1 MYVRLLGTV
10 LLFVHAVLLIG
21 EALQHSPCWDEPGHL
36 VAGIGNWQLGMFD
49 LYRVNPPLVRVV
61 ATVPVLFARPKND
74 WIAYDA
80 GVGARSERT
89 IRVHFITANG
99 QRILFLQTLARW
111 ACVPFS
117 LLGGYVCLRWGREL
131 HGHAAG
137 ILAMALWC
145 FSPNIIAHASLITP
159 DAGAAAIGVAAAY
172 VSWRWL
178 KRPSWGRAVAAGLML
193 GLAELTKTTWIV
205 LFGLWPVLWVVYTL
219 AGQQPGESPHP
230 GPLPEGEG
238 GRSWGRGA
246 GQMAVILLLGV
257 YVLNLG
263 YGFEGSFQKL
273 GDYGFVSEM
282 LGGRKEE
289 GKDPY
294 MPEVRNRFQGTW
306 LAGVPV
312 PLPKNYL
319 MGIDLQKSDFEN
331 KMWSYLRGEWRL
343 GGWWYYY
350 LYALAIK
357 EPLGTWVLVFLAA
370 GISLWPG
377 GRCPP
382 AIARPSPL
390 APGPSPLAPREVV
403 ATEVATPRP
412 TPLAPREVVATEVAT
427 PWPSTLNAQPSTLA
441 PQPSPL
447 APQPSALAARPSGYS
462 AGWRDELVLLAPAA
476 VVLTLVS
483 SQTGFNHHLRYVLP
497 IFPFVFIWISKV
509 ARAVEL
515 KHWKIASVAGAAL
528 IWSVG
533 SSLYY
538 YPHSLSYFN
547 ELVGGPKGG
556 HYHLGNSNIDWGQ
569 DLLYL
574 KRWLK
579 KHPEVG
585 TVALSYNGLYDP
597 GIAGI
602 ECSAVPM
609 GPSPQDLGVH
619 LSADEAGPQSGWYA
633 LSINKIRSRTRE
645 YEYFLRFKPVAM
657 AGYSIYIYHITLDE
671 ANRVRRE
678 LGLPELPA
686 DWQSR
691 GEATINEIG
700 LPQEGPLH
708 RTGQRVATSR
718 IAKDVTARKCA
729 NPI

>member
-1 MYVRLLGTV
+1 MNHALVV
-10 LLFVHAVLLIG
+10 AIVCVHVG
-21 EALQHSPCWDEPGHL
+21 ALAWSASRHSPGWDEVGHFS
-36 VAGIGNWQLGMFD
+36 AAISHWEFGRFD
-49 LYRVNPPLVRVV
+49 LFRVNPPLVRLAA
-61 ATVPVLFARPKND
+61 ATPLLFAAPRTHWSDFFEAPGTRPEFGMGRQLL
-74 WIAYDA
+74 A
-80 GVGARSERT
+80 
-89 IRVHFITANG
+89 ANG
-99 QRILFLQTLARW
+99 RRSFFLFALARW
-111 ACVPFS
+111 ACIPFS
-117 LLGGYVCLRWGREL
+117 LVGAYLCFRWGREL
-131 HGHAAG
+131 YGQTAG
-137 ILAMALWC
+137 ILALTLWC
-145 FSPNIIAHASLITP
+145 FSPNIIAHGSLITP
-159 DAGAAAIGVAAAY
+159 DAGAAAMGVAAAY
-172 VSWRWL
+172 VFWRWL
-178 KRPSWGRAVAAGLML
+178 KRPTWGWAVAAGLVL
-193 GLAELTKTTWIV
+193 GLAELTRTTWIV
-205 LFGLWPVLWVVYTL
+205 LFGLWPVLWIVWTK
-219 AGQQPGESPHP
+219 AESRKRKAEENA
-230 GPLPEGEG
+230 EGRRQNAE
-238 GRSWGRGA
+238 RRWARETW
-246 GQMAVILLLGV
+246 QMGVMLLLGL

-263 YGFEGSFQKL
+263 YGFEGSFQRL
-273 GDYGFVSEM
+273 GEYGFVSEM
-282 LGGRKEE
+282 LGGP
-289 GKDPY
+289 KDHAERAY
-294 MPEVRNRFQGTW
+294 RPEVRNRFEGTW

-357 EPLGTWVLVFLAA
+357 EPLGTWVLVVLAA
-370 GISLWPG
+370 GVSLWPG

-382 AIARPSPL
+382 AIARPSALAPGPLRLVPQEAVATEVATPRPVPL
-390 APGPSPLAPREVV
+390 APGPSPLAPG
-403 ATEVATPRP
+403 
-412 TPLAPREVVATEVAT
+412 
-427 PWPSTLNAQPSTLA
+427 
-441 PQPSPL
+441 PSPL
-447 APQPSALAARPSGYS
+447 APGPSGYS

-497 IFPFVFIWISKV
+497 IFPFVFIWASKV

-528 IWSVG
+528 LWSVG

-556 HYHLGNSNIDWGQ
+556 HYHLGSSNIDWGQ

-574 KRWLK
+574 KRWLDE
-579 KHPEVG
+579 HPE
-585 TVALSYNGLYDP
+585 AQPLHLAFDCWYDP
-597 GIAGI
+597 KLAGVEYI
-602 ECSAVPM
+602 GRPPANSPEPGWHAV
-609 GPSPQDLGVH
+609 SVNQIH
-619 LSADEAGPQSGWYA
+619 NRSG
-633 LSINKIRSRTRE
+633 E
-645 YEYFLRFKPVAM
+645 YEYFLQFEPVGM
-657 AGYSIYIYHITLDE
+657 AGYSIYIYHVTPDE